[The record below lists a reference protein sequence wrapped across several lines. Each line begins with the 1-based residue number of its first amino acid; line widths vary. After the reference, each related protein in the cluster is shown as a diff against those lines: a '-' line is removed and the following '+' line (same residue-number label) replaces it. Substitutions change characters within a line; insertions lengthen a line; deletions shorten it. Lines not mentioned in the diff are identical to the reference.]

1 MATYYKYAE
10 RDASN
15 QVNWAEITSNM
26 VNSLKR
32 LRLLESLRDRLL
44 MMLLQN

>member
-1 MATYYKYAE
+1 MSTYYKYAE

-26 VNSLKR
+26 VNSLKEVEAIR
-32 LRLLESLRDRLL
+32 QSKRQDIDDATAE
-44 MMLLQN
+44 